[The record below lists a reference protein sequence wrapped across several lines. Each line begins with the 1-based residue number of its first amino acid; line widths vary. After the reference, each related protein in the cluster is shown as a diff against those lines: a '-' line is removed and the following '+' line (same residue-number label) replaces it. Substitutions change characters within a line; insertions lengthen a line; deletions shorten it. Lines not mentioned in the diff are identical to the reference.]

1 MKPVIVLVGRP
12 NVGKSTLFNKLTRS
26 RDALVADFAGLTRD
40 RQYGVGRM
48 GERPYL
54 VVDTGGLS
62 GNEQGI
68 DSHMATQV
76 RQAIDEGDAV
86 LFIVDAREGINAA
99 DLNIAS
105 YLRQCGK
112 SVTLVLNKTDGIDAD
127 NASLEFHEMGLGEPK
142 PIAAAH
148 GRGVLSL
155 ISDVL
160 AQFPAEEELTE
171 EGEDEQGIRVAIVGR
186 PNVGKSTLVN
196 RILGEERVV
205 VFDMPGTTRDSIY
218 IPFERDGQQYTLIDT
233 AGVRRRARVN
243 ETIEK
248 FSVIKTLQAITDAN
262 VVVMVLDAREG
273 ISEQDAH
280 LLGHVMEAGR
290 ALVIAINKWDGLD
303 QDQKE
308 KVRRE
313 LQIKLPF
320 LDFARIHY
328 ISALHGTGV
337 GELYA
342 SVNKAYDSAMRKL
355 STPELTKLLESL
367 LLAHQPPLVNGRRIK
382 LRYAHQGG
390 KNPPLIVIHGNQ
402 VDSIPGSYRRYLENG
417 FRQYLKLDG
426 TPIRIEFKGGTNP
439 YADKKNTLS
448 KRQVARKQRMVQF
461 IKKNEK
467 KRAKKK
473 RG

>member
-12 NVGKSTLFNKLTRS
+12 NVGKSTLFNKLTRT

-40 RQYGVGRM
+40 RQYGIGRM
-48 GERPYL
+48 GDRPYL

-62 GNEQGI
+62 GNDQGI

-76 RQAIDEGDAV
+76 RQAIDEGDV
-86 LFIVDAREGINAA
+86 IMFIVDARDGINTA
-99 DLNIAS
+99 DQNIAT

-112 SVTLVLNKTDGIDAD
+112 NVTLVLNKTDGLDAEMV
-127 NASLEFHEMGLGEPK
+127 AAEFHEMGLGDPQ

-148 GRGVLSL
+148 GRGVASL
-155 ISDVL
+155 IDGVL
-160 AQFPAEEELTE
+160 EQFPAEEEE
-171 EGEDEQGIRVAIVGR
+171 ENEEEKGIRVAIVGR

-196 RILGEERVV
+196 RIMGEERVV

-218 IPFERDGQQYTLIDT
+218 IPFERDGQKYTLIDT
-233 AGVRRRARVN
+233 AGVRRRARVS
-243 ETIEK
+243 ESIEK
-248 FSVIKTLQAITDAN
+248 FSIIKTLQAITDSN

-280 LLGHVMEAGR
+280 LLGHVLEAGR

-303 QDQKE
+303 QEQKE

-355 STPELTKLLESL
+355 STPALTNLLESL
-367 LLAHQPPLVNGRRIK
+367 LMAHQPPLVNGRRIK

-390 KNPPLIVIHGNQ
+390 KNPPLIVIHGNR
-402 VDSIPGSYRRYLENG
+402 VDSIPNSYRRYLEKG
-417 FRQYLKLDG
+417 FRQHLKLDG
-426 TPIRIEFKGGTNP
+426 TPVRIEFKGGENP
-439 YADKKNTLS
+439 YAGNKNKLN
-448 KRQVARKQRMVQF
+448 KRQIARKARLVHF

-467 KRAKKK
+467 KRSKKK
-473 RG
+473 NG

>member
-12 NVGKSTLFNKLTRS
+12 NVGKSTLFNKLTRT

-40 RQYGVGRM
+40 RQYGIGRM
-48 GERPYL
+48 GDRPYL

-62 GNEQGI
+62 GNDQGI

-76 RQAIDEGDAV
+76 RQAIDEGDV
-86 LFIVDAREGINAA
+86 IMFIVDARDGINTA
-99 DLNIAS
+99 DQNIAT

-112 SVTLVLNKTDGIDAD
+112 NVTLVLNKTDGLDAEMV
-127 NASLEFHEMGLGEPK
+127 AAEFHEMGLGDPQ

-148 GRGVLSL
+148 GRGVASL
-155 ISDVL
+155 IDGVL
-160 AQFPAEEELTE
+160 EQFPAEEEE
-171 EGEDEQGIRVAIVGR
+171 EDKEEKGIRVAIVGR

-196 RILGEERVV
+196 RIMGEERVV

-218 IPFERDGQQYTLIDT
+218 IPFERDGQKYTLIDT
-233 AGVRRRARVN
+233 AGVRRRARVS
-243 ETIEK
+243 ESIEK
-248 FSVIKTLQAITDAN
+248 FSIIKTLQAITDSN

-280 LLGHVMEAGR
+280 LLGHVLEAGR

-303 QDQKE
+303 QEQKE

-355 STPELTKLLESL
+355 STPALTNLLESL
-367 LLAHQPPLVNGRRIK
+367 LMAHQPPLVNGRRIK

-390 KNPPLIVIHGNQ
+390 KNPPLIVIHGNR
-402 VDSIPGSYRRYLENG
+402 VDSIPNSYRRYLEKG
-417 FRQYLKLDG
+417 FRQHLKLDG
-426 TPIRIEFKGGTNP
+426 TPVRIEFKGGENP
-439 YADKKNTLS
+439 YAGNKNKLN
-448 KRQVARKQRMVQF
+448 KRQIARKARLVHF

-467 KRAKKK
+467 KRSKKK
-473 RG
+473 NG

>member
-40 RQYGVGRM
+40 RQYGIGRT
-48 GERPYL
+48 GDRPYL

-62 GNEQGI
+62 GNKQGI
-68 DSHMATQV
+68 ESEMASQV
-76 RQAIDEGDAV
+76 RQAVGEGDAV
-86 LFIVDAREGINAA
+86 LFIVDAREGLNAA
-99 DLNIAS
+99 DQNIAA

-112 SVTLVLNKTDGIDAD
+112 PVTLVLNKTDGIDAEM
-127 NASLEFHEMGLGEPK
+127 ASGEFHEMGLGEPH

-155 ISDVL
+155 IGNVL
-160 AQFPAEEELTE
+160 EPFPADEED
-171 EGEDEQGIRVAIVGR
+171 EGEEDKGIRVAIVGR

-218 IPFERDGQQYTLIDT
+218 IPFERDDQKYTLIDT
-233 AGVRRRARVN
+233 AGVRRRARVS
-243 ETIEK
+243 ESIEK
-248 FSVIKTLQAITDAN
+248 FSIIKTLQAITDSN

-273 ISEQDAH
+273 ISDQDAH
-280 LLGHVMEAGR
+280 LLGLVLDAGR
-290 ALVIAINKWDGLD
+290 ALVIAINKWDGLEKE
-303 QDQKE
+303 QKE
-308 KVRRE
+308 KIRRE
-313 LQIKLPF
+313 LEVKLPF
-320 LDFARIHY
+320 LDFARIHT

-355 STPELTKLLESL
+355 STPELTNLLESL
-367 LLAHQPPLVNGRRIK
+367 LMTHQPPLVNGRRIK

-390 KNPPLIVIHGNQ
+390 KNPPLIVIHGNR
-402 VDSIPGSYRRYLENG
+402 VDSIPNSYRRYLEKG
-417 FRQYLKLDG
+417 FRQHLKLDG
-426 TPIRIEFKGGTNP
+426 TPVRIEFKGGENP
-439 YADKKNTLS
+439 YAGNKNKLN
-448 KRQVARKQRMVQF
+448 KRQIARKARLVHF

-467 KRAKKK
+467 KRSRKKN
-473 RG
+473 G